1 MHAGVGLWLV
11 VVGGRTA
18 DIGWFRTKT
27 ETFLNDVCVMD
38 RYFCKSLGQSMRRMM
53 PIPCPRALSIIHTM
67 VTSHM
72 LPHLLLVVYLVTSR
86 VDCISR
92 IPAAAG
98 IIAGII
104 VK

>member
-1 MHAGVGLWLV
+1 
-11 VVGGRTA
+11 
-18 DIGWFRTKT
+18 
-27 ETFLNDVCVMD
+27 
-38 RYFCKSLGQSMRRMM
+38 
-53 PIPCPRALSIIHTM
+53 
-67 VTSHM
+67 M
-72 LPHLLLVVYLVTSR
+72 LLLLLLVVYLVTSR